1 MHLSARLLYVLIS
14 LVLVGHQAW
23 SKESD
28 PTERQSQAEREQ
40 IALRERI
47 KILQQEID
55 AREAVRKEAADALK
69 VSETAISVSGR
80 RIAELNLQLK
90 AAQAQLEILQTQ
102 IRQLQGVMAVRLDE
116 LSNQLRKQYT
126 SGLSPWAAL
135 LSGDDPQQL
144 GRDLAYLDFV
154 SRARV
159 QNVSTLKKEIDRLAD
174 LQARADASQ
183 QDITRV
189 VRENTEQHR
198 LLDAQRK
205 ERATILARLE
215 GQIRAQRVEA
225 TRMGLDD
232 KRLTDLIDGL
242 SAQIVAARK
251 AAEIARQAEDARR
264 VEQARRTALER
275 QAQEARRSPEA
286 RQAADA
292 ARLAAAQARQAL
304 ADQRAEAQAHS
315 LDAEKEAAQARQAAA
330 EAARQARSAE
340 ISSREAQAA
349 SSAGGLAAGN
359 AGLRPGLRWPVRGA
373 VMARFGTDRP
383 EGGIWRGVLLRADE
397 GAQVQVVARGTVVY
411 ANWLRGFG
419 NLVIVDH
426 GNEFLSVYAYNQSV
440 LKQVGDTVNAGDSI
454 SLAGN
459 TGGQLDSA
467 LYFEIR
473 HRGAAVDPMAFLAK

>member
-28 PTERQSQAEREQ
+28 PAERQSQAEREQ
-40 IALRERI
+40 TALRERI

-55 AREAVRKEAADALK
+55 AREVVRKEAADALK
-69 VSETAISVSGR
+69 ASESAISVSGR

-90 AAQAQLEILQTQ
+90 AAQAQLELLQTQ
-102 IRQLQGVMAVRLDE
+102 IRQLQGSMAVRLDE

-135 LSGDDPQQL
+135 LSGDEPQKL

-159 QNVSTLKKEIDRLAD
+159 QNLTTLKKEIDRLAD

-183 QDITRV
+183 QDISRV

-198 LLDAQRK
+198 LLDAQKK

-242 SAQIVAARK
+242 SEQLIAARK
-251 AAEIARQAEDARR
+251 AAEVARQAEDARR

-275 QAQEARRSPEA
+275 QALEARRSQEA

-330 EAARQARSAE
+330 EAARQARSA
-340 ISSREAQAA
+340 
-349 SSAGGLAAGN
+349 
-359 AGLRPGLRWPVRGA
+359 
-373 VMARFGTDRP
+373 
-383 EGGIWRGVLLRADE
+383 
-397 GAQVQVVARGTVVY
+397 
-411 ANWLRGFG
+411 
-419 NLVIVDH
+419 
-426 GNEFLSVYAYNQSV
+426 
-440 LKQVGDTVNAGDSI
+440 
-454 SLAGN
+454 
-459 TGGQLDSA
+459 
-467 LYFEIR
+467 
-473 HRGAAVDPMAFLAK
+473 GAAYWCPRKTR